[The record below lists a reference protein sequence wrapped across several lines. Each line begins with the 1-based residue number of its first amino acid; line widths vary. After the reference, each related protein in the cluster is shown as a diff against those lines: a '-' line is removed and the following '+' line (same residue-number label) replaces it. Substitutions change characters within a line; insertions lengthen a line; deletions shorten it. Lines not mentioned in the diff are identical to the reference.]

1 VRSTTR
7 RPREHRWAQ
16 PQGWALF
23 PQGLSTRRRTEWT
36 RDPSSPAPRL
46 DDVHSPDAG
55 VIDNSANLRPLTEAD
70 RRFVFGVVATTLV
83 LTIFG
88 QRFVLPAGGTPL
100 ALPLVTSYVAVF
112 LLRVRGGIRY
122 NRVRTELY
130 IMAAAGVVVASWFS
144 VLQGHG
150 LSTNSL
156 ALLLV
161 IYLPWVFCVSSQYS
175 DLWPRIAKLFVRLM
189 TGAAVVAVLQMAL
202 QLAGVWAYEDYL
214 DTYVPPDFL
223 AQGYNTSFPIAYE
236 SPIYKSNAF
245 VFLEPSFICQ
255 YLSLGLI
262 VGIIVRARAW
272 QLLVLALGMAS
283 TLSGTGILLLVVGV
297 VLIVI
302 RAPRL
307 IRPAYVLAGLLGL
320 VIIFQTPAAD
330 MLLARSDE
338 ASRSGSSGSLR
349 FVQPYTEVFDGLQEN
364 PVRYLVGAGPG
375 QSDRL
380 LESDAGGKI
389 GEAVVYTIAPK
400 LAFEYGLIA
409 ATVFMAF
416 MLVSILRGPPM
427 PVLPGAVIFMLF
439 FLSGS
444 LLQPHTVATAWLLTS
459 IWGQPVTLGVSD
471 ALAARRRQ
479 RALDATPVP
488 TPLATGATGDR
499 SAPAPAPLSTP

>member
-1 VRSTTR
+1 VRSSGGR
-7 RPREHRWAQ
+7 GPREHRWAQ
-16 PQGWALF
+16 PEGWALF
-23 PQGLSTRRRTEWT
+23 PQGLSTPTRTEWK
-36 RDPSSPAPRL
+36 RDASSPAPRL
-46 DDVHSPDAG
+46 DDLASPDAALITERQ
-55 VIDNSANLRPLTEAD
+55 VQPVTEAD
-70 RRFVFGVVATTLV
+70 RRFVFGVVATMLV
-83 LTIFG
+83 VAVLG
-88 QRFVLPAGGTPL
+88 QRFTLPAGSIPL
-100 ALPLVTSYVAVF
+100 AVPLVGSYVAVF

-130 IMAAAGVVVASWFS
+130 IMAAAAVVIAAWFS

-150 LSTNSL
+150 LSLNSL

-161 IYLPWVFCVSSQYS
+161 IYLPWVFCVAMSYS
-175 DLWPRIAKLFVRLM
+175 ELWPRIARLFVRM
-189 TGAAVVAVLQMAL
+189 MVVAAVVGAGQML
-202 QLAGVWAYEDYL
+202 TQIAGVWAYEDYL
-214 DTYVPPDFL
+214 DTFVPPDFL
-223 AQGYNTSFPIAYE
+223 VQGYNTSFPIAYQ
-236 SPIYKSNAF
+236 SPIVKANAF
-245 VFLEPSFICQ
+245 LFLEPSFLCQ
-255 YLSLGLI
+255 YLGLALI
-262 VGIIVRARAW
+262 VGIIIRARAW
-272 QLLVLALGMAS
+272 QLLVLGLGMAS
-283 TLSGTGILLLVVGV
+283 TLSGTGILLVIVGV
-297 VLIVI
+297 VLIVV

-307 IRPAYVLAGLLGL
+307 IRPAYLLAGVVGLLI
-320 VIIFQTPAAD
+320 VFQTPAAD
-330 MLLARSDE
+330 ILLARSGE
-338 ASRSGSSGSLR
+338 ASQSGSSGSLR

-380 LESDAGGKI
+380 LESDAGGKV

-459 IWGQPVTLGVSD
+459 LWGQPVTLGVSD

-479 RALDATPVP
+479 RALDTTPV
-488 TPLATGATGDR
+488 
-499 SAPAPAPLSTP
+499 PAPLSSAPG